1 MSHLL
6 ELNNLSV
13 QFTTAAGTVQAVRGV
28 NMTLHEGEILAV
40 VGESGCGKSVLCKS
54 IMKLLPSNAK
64 IAGKI
69 LIDGVDITRYTQK
82 QMCKLRGQIFS
93 MIFQDPLTALNPTI
107 SIGKQIAEAVRV
119 HNKALSG
126 SALRS
131 RVIELM
137 ELTGITRAATRSDFY
152 PHHFSGGMRQRSVLA
167 MALACNPRILFAD
180 EPTTALDVTI
190 QAQILDLAIESCKKS
205 STLPQSL

>member
-28 NMTLHEGEILAV
+28 NLTLHEGEILAV

-137 ELTGITRAATRSDFY
+137 ELTGITQAATRYDLY

-180 EPTTALDVTI
+180 
-190 QAQILDLAIESCKKS
+190 
-205 STLPQSL
+205 